1 MLSTPLATQTAGGRI
16 TVYAGSSRY
25 VLPFENATVA
35 GAGEGQRARP
45 VFYRFAAPTPVE
57 SAYVSWLDGSDSGP
71 CDPFEPWEAALH
83 PSPRLASDP
92 DASVLAK
99 PAPPPEPAEPL
110 SCAAPSVPSGVTT
123 YATVYRPPVAAP
135 KGSAVTVKVILDT
148 RGAVVSATVQNSDD
162 PGLDATAIDAAQR
175 TIFSSAYLS
184 LPAGRAVPICSSSNS
199 DGAHA
204 VHRSLA
210 KTRFSLPLR
219 RRAMFSRCASTM
231 TSAAAMPYA
240 NAGRAAKRHSASATR
255 MLAASDPTDA

>member
-1 MLSTPLATQTAGGRI
+1 MAGAFLAMPAPAGAQAAAPVTCPIEVSSVFRVDRAGTTYGFVLSTPLATQTAGGRI

-99 PAPPPEPAEPL
+99 PAPPPEPAEPV

-175 TIFSSAYLS
+175 TIFHPRIYRCRPAGGAYLFI
-184 LPAGRAVPICSSSNS
+184 VQ
-199 DGAHA
+199 
-204 VHRSLA
+204 
-210 KTRFSLPLR
+210 F
-219 RRAMFSRCASTM
+219 
-231 TSAAAMPYA
+231 
-240 NAGRAAKRHSASATR
+240 
-255 MLAASDPTDA
+255 